1 MTNAV
6 NPLLGLLP
14 QFPPLGKAEIND
26 LVGLLEVSTHS
37 PGLILNE
44 GHRIGMEVI
53 GPQILDFTRL
63 DGHRAMHGLHNPLHA
78 LHFFSEVIEHNQA
91 IFRTLHQFPEG
102 FIPVRVIQAAKEAL
116 TMYANKHDDFCEL
129 MAEAAFD
136 NLFDTS
142 LTDDLFKPVE
152 GFTPTDE
159 ERAKM
164 EEAEKTAKA
173 LSGLFDLLKR
183 F

>member
-1 MTNAV
+1 MRFHEEVQRGN
-6 NPLLGLLP
+6 
-14 QFPPLGKAEIND
+14 GKAGPFPQTYRYRKPD
-26 LVGLLEVSTHS
+26 PPP
-37 PGLILNE
+37 PGVEPEALI
-44 GHRIGMEVI
+44 
-53 GPQILDFTRL
+53 
-63 DGHRAMHGLHNPLHA
+63 
-78 LHFFSEVIEHNQA
+78 A
-91 IFRTLHQFPEG
+91 IHKL
-102 FIPVRVIQAAKEAL
+102 AAKEAL
-116 TMYANKHDDFCEL
+116 TMYANKHDDFCDL

-136 NLFDTS
+136 NLFDTI

-173 LSGLFDLLKR
+173 LSGLFNILKR

>member
-1 MTNAV
+1 MKKFKEEMEK
-6 NPLLGLLP
+6 LGLFRKITVAANLI
-14 QFPPLGKAEIND
+14 PPP
-26 LVGLLEVSTHS
+26 
-37 PGLILNE
+37 PGIDPE
-44 GHRIGMEVI
+44 AVI
-53 GPQILDFTRL
+53 
-63 DGHRAMHGLHNPLHA
+63 
-78 LHFFSEVIEHNQA
+78 
-91 IFRTLHQFPEG
+91 TLHKM
-102 FIPVRVIQAAKEAL
+102 AAKKAVI
-116 TMYANKHDDFCEL
+116 MYAQKHDDFCEL

-136 NLFDTS
+136 NLFDTI

>member
-1 MTNAV
+1 MCDSMKKFKEEMEK
-6 NPLLGLLP
+6 LGLFRKITVAANLI
-14 QFPPLGKAEIND
+14 PPPTGIDPEA
-26 LVGLLEVSTHS
+26 
-37 PGLILNE
+37 
-44 GHRIGMEVI
+44 VI
-53 GPQILDFTRL
+53 
-63 DGHRAMHGLHNPLHA
+63 
-78 LHFFSEVIEHNQA
+78 
-91 IFRTLHQFPEG
+91 TLHKM
-102 FIPVRVIQAAKEAL
+102 AAKEAVI
-116 TMYANKHDDFCEL
+116 MYAQKHDDFCEL

-136 NLFDTS
+136 NLFDTI

>member
-1 MTNAV
+1 M
-6 NPLLGLLP
+6 
-14 QFPPLGKAEIND
+14 I
-26 LVGLLEVSTHS
+26 
-37 PGLILNE
+37 
-44 GHRIGMEVI
+44 
-53 GPQILDFTRL
+53 
-63 DGHRAMHGLHNPLHA
+63 
-78 LHFFSEVIEHNQA
+78 
-91 IFRTLHQFPEG
+91 TLHKM
-102 FIPVRVIQAAKEAL
+102 AAKEAVI
-116 TMYANKHDDFCEL
+116 MYAQKHDDFCEL

-136 NLFDTS
+136 NLFDTI